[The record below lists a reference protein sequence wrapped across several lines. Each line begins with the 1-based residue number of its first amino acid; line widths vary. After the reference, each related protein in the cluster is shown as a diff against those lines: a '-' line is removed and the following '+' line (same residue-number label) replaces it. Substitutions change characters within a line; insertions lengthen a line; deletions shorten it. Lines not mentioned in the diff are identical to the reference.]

1 MAVSVV
7 TGAARGMG
15 FACVESLL
23 RRGDQVVAV
32 DLTAPEIEGAVGIGA
47 DISDPDSVG
56 SLVERCASLGAFR
69 GLVHAAGISPT
80 MADSRRV
87 FEVDLIGTQ
96 LLLDGFETLVQ
107 PGSAAACFASSAAYQ
122 VMLAGPAPELDA
134 LVENPMAPEF
144 LARAADLLPDSGM
157 AYAWAKRGVI
167 RAAARAAV
175 SWGRRGGRVN
185 SVSPGLIDTEMGRQ
199 EFDSQPVMK
208 FMLDVTPLGRFGRPE
223 EIADVVTWL
232 VSEEASF
239 VTGTDVLADGGCLQ
253 GLRATAG
260 PEQA

>member
-15 FACVESLL
+15 LACVESLL
-23 RRGDQVVAV
+23 GRGDHVVAV

-47 DISDPDSVG
+47 DISDPSSVG
-56 SLVERCASLGAFR
+56 SLVEQCARLGAF
-69 GLVHAAGISPT
+69 GCLVHAAGISPT

-87 FEVDLIGTQ
+87 FEVDLIGTE
-96 LLLDGFETLVQ
+96 LLLDGFESLVQ
-107 PGSAAACFASSAAYQ
+107 PGSAAVCFASSAAYQ
-122 VMLAGPAPELDA
+122 VMLAGPAPDLDA
-134 LVENPMAPEF
+134 LVEDPMAPGF
-144 LARAADLLPDSGM
+144 LDRAAELLPDSGL

-199 EFDSQPVMK
+199 EFASQPVMK
-208 FMLDVTPLGRFGRPE
+208 YMLDVTPLGRFGRPE
-223 EIADVVTWL
+223 EIAEVIRFL
-232 VSEEASF
+232 VSDRSSF
-239 VTGTDVLADGGCLQ
+239 MSGIDLLVDGGCLQ
-253 GLRATAG
+253 GLRGGITPNAD
-260 PEQA
+260 

>member
-1 MAVSVV
+1 
-7 TGAARGMG
+7 
-15 FACVESLL
+15 
-23 RRGDQVVAV
+23 
-32 DLTAPEIEGAVGIGA
+32 
-47 DISDPDSVG
+47 
-56 SLVERCASLGAFR
+56 GAFGEFR
-69 GLVHAAGISPT
+69 SLVHAAGISPT

-96 LLLDGFETLVQ
+96 LLLDGFEALVE
-107 PGSAAACFASSAAYQ
+107 PGSAAVCFASSAAYQ
-122 VMLAGPAPELDA
+122 VMLAGPAPDLDA
-134 LVENPMAPEF
+134 LVESPMAPGF
-144 LARAADLLPDSGM
+144 LDRAAELLPDSGM

-175 SWGRRGGRVN
+175 NWGRRGGRVN

-232 VSEEASF
+232 VSDESSF
-239 VTGTDVLADGGCLQ
+239 VSGIDVLADGGCLQ
-253 GLRATAG
+253 GLRSSSGRAG
-260 PEQA
+260 S

>member
-15 FACVESLL
+15 FACVQSLL

-32 DLTAPEIEGAVGIGA
+32 DLAAPEIEGTVGVGA
-47 DISDPDSVG
+47 DISDPDSVS
-56 SLVERCASLGAFR
+56 SLVERCGAFGEFR
-69 GLVHAAGISPT
+69 SLVHAAGISPT

-96 LLLDGFETLVQ
+96 LLLDGFEALVQ
-107 PGSAAACFASSAAYQ
+107 PGSAAVCFASSAAYQ
-122 VMLAGPAPELDA
+122 VMLAGPAPDLDA
-134 LVENPMAPEF
+134 LVESPMAPGF
-144 LARAADLLPDSGM
+144 LDRAAELLPDSGM

-232 VSEEASF
+232 VSDESSF
-239 VTGTDVLADGGCLQ
+239 VSGIDVLADGGCFQ
-253 GLRATAG
+253 GLRSSSGRAG
-260 PEQA
+260 S